1 MTRNQT
7 PGTGWTERG
16 QELRSRGQ
24 RASSSLWK
32 AYVEIGDVTTRDW
45 FIPLDGSGLV
55 SEARALIGDDVDKA
69 MRAFVVDARNL
80 AKRANAIAV
89 LAHTIETGEVTR

>member
-1 MTRNQT
+1 MTRDIRL
-7 PGTGWTERG
+7 GTGWTERG

-24 RASSSLWK
+24 RASTSLWK

-45 FIPLDGSGLV
+45 FVPLDGSGLV
-55 SEARALIGDDVDKA
+55 TEARALIGDDVEKA

-80 AKRANAIAV
+80 AKRANAIAM
-89 LAHTIETGEVTR
+89 LAHSIETEEVAR